1 MKYIKVILFD
11 NNSGGNIQ
19 LNYLFEFLSK
29 NSSHKKK
36 LVLFKNKSFLIKNFI
51 RFIYVIFINSFHKNK
66 YKVIYS
72 DPLLTFLEFLPNA
85 ENITRFIQSI
95 DEDLYINH
103 PKMPPKFPS
112 ILKIFIRIANK
123 FGKNKVYV
131 CSKLCQD
138 YIHSFNRLSK
148 FIKPTIKIYRNNK
161 NIKQDYNHRK
171 IISIMSNP
179 ILKGLEIYTQ
189 MSMDFPNYQFFVI
202 TNKLTIFED
211 SKNLKFINPSS
222 RKNLFELL
230 SDSFC
235 HISCSDKETIGL
247 PLYEAMAS
255 SIPSIFKVNNS
266 NIHILNKNLL
276 SFDVYKKEILE
287 KLFNKCKNEEIR
299 ISIISAQHDLI
310 KKLFNVQHYN
320 Y

>member
-103 PKMPPKFPS
+103 PKMPPKLPS
-112 ILKIFIRIANK
+112 ILKILIIIANK
-123 FGKNKVYV
+123 NGNNKVYV
-131 CSKLCQD
+131 CSKLCKD
-138 YIHSFNRLSK
+138 YIHSYNRLSK

-161 NIKQDYNHRK
+161 NIKQNHK
-171 IISIMSNP
+171 KKNNFDNEQS
-179 ILKGLEIYTQ
+179 Y
-189 MSMDFPNYQFFVI
+189 
-202 TNKLTIFED
+202 
-211 SKNLKFINPSS
+211 SKRI
-222 RKNLFELL
+222 R
-230 SDSFC
+230 
-235 HISCSDKETIGL
+235 
-247 PLYEAMAS
+247 
-255 SIPSIFKVNNS
+255 
-266 NIHILNKNLL
+266 NI
-276 SFDVYKKEILE
+276 
-287 KLFNKCKNEEIR
+287 
-299 ISIISAQHDLI
+299 
-310 KKLFNVQHYN
+310 
-320 Y
+320 